1 MTVSANYQLPGDYYS
16 YFNLDQNRDI
26 NVIFYKTDTKAD
38 RIKLNFQQNVLI
50 VLGKGDTIVHT
61 DREYKEVGEE
71 NVLLISEG
79 TTILSENLAIDLEYR
94 SVLIFFS
101 DDLLLRLIT
110 NLNSRILSNPS
121 KINDVVPIPK
131 DEYIDHFE
139 KSIYLL
145 REEMEGD
152 SVFAQNKCQELLI
165 YLIKHKANLIA
176 PVVKDILNSRN
187 NSIRDT
193 ILKHESSDL
202 TIEELAFLCN
212 MSLSTFKRKFA
223 EMYDTTPKKFFI
235 RRKMERAVYM
245 LKQQKLP
252 SEIYYNLGYE
262 NLSSFSVEFKKHFGV
277 SPKHFGLIKDQ
288 NT

>member
-145 REEMEGD
+145 RDEMEGD
-152 SVFAQNKCQELLI
+152 PVFAQNKCQELLI

-193 ILKHESSDL
+193 ILKHENSDL

-252 SEIYYNLGYE
+252 SEIYYELGYE

>member
-1 MTVSANYQLPGDYYS
+1 MTISANYQLPGDYYS

-26 NVIFYKTDTKAD
+26 NVIFYKTDIKAD
-38 RIKLNFQQNVLI
+38 RIKLHFQQNVLI

-61 DREYKEVGEE
+61 DREYKEVPEE
-71 NVLLISEG
+71 NLLLISEG
-79 TTILSENLAIDLEYR
+79 TTLLSENLAIDLEYR

-110 NLNSRILSNPS
+110 NLNSKILSQQS

-131 DEYIDHFE
+131 DEYINHFE

-145 REEMEGD
+145 RNEMEED
-152 SVFAQNKCQELLI
+152 PVFAQNKCQELLI
-165 YLIKHKANLIA
+165 YLIKYKSELIA

-193 ILKHESSDL
+193 ILKHEASNL
-202 TIEELAFLCN
+202 TLEELSFLCN

-223 EMYDTTPKKFFI
+223 EMYHTTPKKFFI
-235 RRKMERAVYM
+235 QRKMERALNM

-252 SEIYYNLGYE
+252 SEIYYQLGYE
-262 NLSSFSVEFKKHFGV
+262 NLSSFSVEFKKYFGV
-277 SPKHFGLIKDQ
+277 SPKHFAIIKDQ

>member
-1 MTVSANYQLPGDYYS
+1 MTISANYQLPGDYYS

-26 NVIFYKTDTKAD
+26 NVIFYKTDIKAD
-38 RIKLNFQQNVLI
+38 RIKLHFQQNVLI

-61 DREYKEVGEE
+61 DREYKEVPEE
-71 NVLLISEG
+71 NLLLISEG
-79 TTILSENLAIDLEYR
+79 TTLLSENLAIDLEYR

-110 NLNSRILSNPS
+110 NLNSKILSQQS

-131 DEYIDHFE
+131 DEYINHFE

-145 REEMEGD
+145 RNEMEED
-152 SVFAQNKCQELLI
+152 PVFAQNKCQELLI
-165 YLIKHKANLIA
+165 YLIKYKSELIA

-193 ILKHESSDL
+193 ILKHEASNL
-202 TIEELAFLCN
+202 TLEELSFLCN

-223 EMYDTTPKKFFI
+223 EMYHTTPKKFFI
-235 RRKMERAVYM
+235 QRKMERALNM

-252 SEIYYNLGYE
+252 SEIYYLLGYE

-277 SPKHFGLIKDQ
+277 SPKHFAIIKDQ